1 MLDAISL
8 HHNYNRWLILAFPCN
23 PLEVSLGWLDAK
35 LALNQQR
42 FRSNRFL
49 VYKEWILRNLLH
61 TDEMLPWSS
70 SRRYWSK
77 SQFQTTVGLSGQ
89 QDVRLT
95 IGQQFF
101 PELDDQRP
109 FHYIGVPSLESFFR
123 FGQRANNCK
132 HVKMFIRQ
140 RTFAVLVV
148 RYIKNMKKMILLHF
162 NPKVF
167 RKIDNCTWKE
177 STTLLESSF
186 NIFSPF
192 RRFIRYT
199 FDLTS
204 RRTSNCKFCGNT
216 TKVFFFFP
224 SVDA

>member
-1 MLDAISL
+1 M
-8 HHNYNRWLILAFPCN
+8 
-23 PLEVSLGWLDAK
+23 
-35 LALNQQR
+35 
-42 FRSNRFL
+42 
-49 VYKEWILRNLLH
+49 
-61 TDEMLPWSS
+61 
-70 SRRYWSK
+70 
-77 SQFQTTVGLSGQ
+77 
-89 QDVRLT
+89 T

-148 RYIKNMKKMILLHF
+148 RCIKNMKKMILVHF

-167 RKIDNCTWKE
+167 GKIDNFTWKE
-177 STTLLESSF
+177 STTLLESCF

-216 TKVFFFFP
+216 TKAFFFFP